1 MRDMDDGELSVETYD
16 DLLPAIAD
24 AIKKVPPAPC
34 DDCIHAVLCALEPLA
49 CVAFY
54 EYSRSQ
60 RGRYNPDAPRMPTNA
75 IYNQVFGVGRVRL

>member
-1 MRDMDDGELSVETYD
+1 MDDGAFPATEPD
-16 DLLPAIAD
+16 NALPAIAE
-24 AIKKVPPAPC
+24 AIKEVPPAPC
-34 DDCIHAVLCALEPLA
+34 DDCINAVRCAWKSLA

-60 RGRYNPDAPRMPTNA
+60 RGRYNPDAPRMPTSA